1 MRRRYVSTRGPRAA
15 LALPALVSLALTSA
29 ELPAQA
35 GRAGAARAAAARS
48 VDGDSGTAAYEVGGV
63 RVIHRLA
70 TTSDVVVANLYLL
83 GGVRQVTA
91 ENAGIELLLLEASER
106 GTRSYARDRL
116 RRSMARLGTRIVTRA
131 HPDWTSIGLEAT
143 RATFD
148 STWKILASRI
158 MEPRLDSADV
168 EILRNQMLAAVRQR
182 QDSPDA
188 LVDFLADSFAFS
200 GHPYALPPTGTEQ
213 SLARL
218 SIEDLRRYHTSQF
231 VKSRLLLVVVGNA
244 SRAKIEQLVGQSLA
258 RLPAGNY
265 TWTLP
270 DTLPRVRAGVLTLD
284 RSLPTNYILGLYPGP
299 RADSA
304 DYHALRIATAIL
316 SGQLFSEV
324 RSRRNLTYA
333 VNAPF
338 IERAIAS
345 GGLYVT
351 TVRPEETI
359 EVIHQQI
366 AALKTGYVDE
376 DALERLIQQFLTQYF
391 LDNES
396 AAEQANFL
404 ARATLYEGDH
414 TAATRFEEGLRRVK
428 PEDIQRVAR
437 RYLRDVRFVYLG
449 DARRAPVRL
458 MERF

>member
-1 MRRRYVSTRGPRAA
+1 MSGHLLTPRGLKATILLLT
-15 LALPALVSLALTSA
+15 LALSGT
-29 ELPAQA
+29 E
-35 GRAGAARAAAARS
+35 GAAQTARGAAARPTGARA
-48 VDGDSGTAAYEVGGV
+48 VDGDSGTVAYEVGGI
-63 RVIHRLA
+63 RVVHRLA
-70 TTSDVVVANLYLL
+70 TTSDIVVANLYLL

-91 ENAGIELLLLEASER
+91 DNAGIELLLLEASER
-106 GTRSYARDRL
+106 GTRTYARDRL
-116 RRSMARLGTRIVTRA
+116 RRAMARLGTRIVTSA
-131 HPDWTSIGLEAT
+131 QPDWTSIGLQAT

-148 STWKILASRI
+148 STWKILTSRV
-158 MEPRLDSADV
+158 MEPQLDPTDV

-188 LVDFLADSFAFS
+188 LVDFLADSFAFGS
-200 GHPYALPPTGTEQ
+200 HPYALPPTGTVA

-231 VKSRLLLVVVGNA
+231 VKSRMLLVVVGNA
-244 SRAKIEQLVGQSLA
+244 SRAKVEQLVTQSLA
-258 RLPAGNY
+258 RLPAGSY

-270 DTLPRVRAGVLTLD
+270 DTLPRERAAVLALN
-284 RSLPTNYILGLYPGP
+284 RALPTNYILGLYPGP
-299 RADSA
+299 RADSP

-338 IERAIAS
+338 IERAIAV

-351 TVRPEETI
+351 TSRPEETI
-359 EVIHQQI
+359 EVIQEEI
-366 AALKTGYVDE
+366 ANLKTGYVDE

-404 ARATLYEGDH
+404 ARAALYEGDH
-414 TAATRFEEGLRRVK
+414 LAATRFEEGLRRVR
-428 PEDIQRVAR
+428 PQDIRRVTQ

-449 DARRAPVRL
+449 NVQRAPVGL

>member
-1 MRRRYVSTRGPRAA
+1 MSPRHPTRRGQRA
-15 LALPALVSLALTSA
+15 LLVLLPLVLIGVDV
-29 ELPAQA
+29 PAQA
-35 GRAGAARAAAARS
+35 GRSGAAGAAATRS
-48 VDGDSGTAAYEVGGV
+48 VDGDSGTVVYEVGGV
-63 RVIHRLA
+63 RVVHRVA
-70 TTSDVVVANLYLL
+70 TTSDIVVANLYLL
-83 GGVRQVTA
+83 GGVRQVTPA
-91 ENAGIELLLLEASER
+91 NAGIELLLLEASER
-106 GTRSYARDRL
+106 GTRTYARDRL
-116 RRSMARLGTRIVTRA
+116 RRTMARLGTRIVTSV
-131 HPDWTSIGLEAT
+131 HPDWTSIGLHAT

-148 STWKILASRI
+148 STWKILASRV

-200 GHPYALPPTGTEQ
+200 GHPYALPPSGTEQ

-218 SIEDLRRYHTSQF
+218 SIEELRRYHASQV

-244 SRAKIEQLVGQSLA
+244 SRAKVEQLVGESLA

-270 DTLPRVRAGVLTLD
+270 DTLPRERAAVLTLN
-284 RSLPTNYILGLYPGP
+284 RALPTNYILGLYAGP
-299 RADSA
+299 SADSP
-304 DYHALRIATAIL
+304 DYDALRIATAIL

-338 IERAIAS
+338 IERAIAV

-359 EVIHQQI
+359 EVIQQQI
-366 AALKTGYVDE
+366 TALKTGYVDE

-414 TAATRFEEGLRRVK
+414 TAATRFEERLRRVK

-449 DARRAPVRL
+449 NAARAPVRL